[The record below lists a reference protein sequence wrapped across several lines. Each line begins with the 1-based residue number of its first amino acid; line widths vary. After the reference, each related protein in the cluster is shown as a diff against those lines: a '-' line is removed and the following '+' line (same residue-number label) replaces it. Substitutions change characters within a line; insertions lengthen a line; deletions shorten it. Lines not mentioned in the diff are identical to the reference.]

1 MVSSLHLTPEAQLL
15 LATRVVRREPG
26 AEEELVQLFGKRIRA
41 MMAVRLRDT
50 QAADDLTQD
59 TMMAVLVALRAGR
72 LRANDRLAAFVYGVA
87 RNVLHD
93 HLRGARARAD
103 VPLSPEMCA
112 ASSEDHVAEK
122 ERETF
127 VRRALE
133 SLPAAERQILALT
146 LVEGLKPG
154 AIAQRLG
161 LSPDVC
167 RTRKTRALKKM
178 VAEVERLSRSG
189 GSRDHPGG
197 ADEL

>member
-1 MVSSLHLTPEAQLL
+1 ML
-15 LATRVVRREPG
+15 LATRIVQREQG
-26 AEEELVQLFGKRIRA
+26 AEEELVQLFGQRIRT
-41 MMAVRLRDT
+41 MMVVRLRDT
-50 QAADDLTQD
+50 HAADDLVQD

-87 RNVLHD
+87 RNILQD
-93 HLRGARARAD
+93 HLRGTRTRSD
-103 VPLSPEMCA
+103 VSLSPEMFPV
-112 ASSEDHVAEK
+112 SSEDHVAEK
-122 ERETF
+122 ERQTI

-133 SLPAAERQILALT
+133 SLPDAERQILVLT

-161 LSPDVC
+161 LTSEVC
-167 RTRKTRALKKM
+167 RTRKARALKKM

-197 ADEL
+197 TDEV

>member
-1 MVSSLHLTPEAQLL
+1 ML
-15 LATRVVRREPG
+15 LATRIVQREEG
-26 AEEELVQLFGKRIRA
+26 AEEELVQLFGKRIRT

-50 QAADDLTQD
+50 PAADDLTQE

-72 LRANDRLAAFVYGVA
+72 LRASDRLAAFVYGVA
-87 RNVLHD
+87 RNVLSD
-93 HLRGARARAD
+93 HLRGTRTRSD
-103 VPLSPEMCA
+103 VPLTPEMCPV
-112 ASSEDHVAEK
+112 SSEDHVAER
-122 ERETF
+122 ERETM

-133 SLPAAERQILALT
+133 SLPAAERQILVLT

-161 LSPDVC
+161 LTPEVC